1 MTQDSYVRIW
11 RLRHAVLGGGSGGS
25 GRGKNSFGN
34 TSSMEAKAVHSLKNP
49 QRNVYDYPDGVHK
62 IVASLPSGAHL
73 DKSDRIAALVQIR
86 SVLESDAAWMNK
98 HADGG
103 WTDGRVL
110 VVLQSVRKAI
120 ADEHRGRNGHMLGG
134 GLGGTGGQSYRLSGR
149 PLCTLRSDGGGV
161 VALCDLGT
169 FFFHETI

>member
-1 MTQDSYVRIW
+1 
-11 RLRHAVLGGGSGGS
+11 LRHAVLGGGSGGS

-62 IVASLPSGAHL
+62 IVATLPSGAHL

-110 VVLQSVRKAI
+110 VVLQSVRKVI

-134 GLGGTGGQSYRLSGR
+134 GLEGTSGQSYRLSGR

-169 FFFHETI
+169 FIFS